1 MKVNIGPYP
10 NPMSTHKLECAYL
23 ERMYGEDWYDVKP
36 DQYIWIDH
44 VVVGLLQGVEKY
56 IIEPLNNIF
65 CKRRIKVKYHNY
77 DTWSLDS
84 TLSLIILPGLKQL
97 KATQHGYAQVDNA
110 DLPTACLKDA
120 SGEERWEWV
129 MDEMIWAFNEIAN
142 DYPGAEA
149 FHSGVP
155 DYKWVKCDIDGTENP
170 EGEYSRMDE
179 GPNHTFSVDFE
190 GRKKYDDRIQRALIL
205 FGKYYRNLWD

>member
-1 MKVNIGPYP
+1 MKVDIGPYP
-10 NPMSTHKLECAYL
+10 NPMTTRRIVCDYL

-36 DQYIWIDH
+36 HQYVWVDH
-44 VVVGLLQGVEKY
+44 IVIGVLEGFEKY
-56 IIEPLNNIF
+56 ILEPLNKIF

-97 KATQHGYAQVDNA
+97 KATNHGYASVDNE

-142 DYPGAEA
+142 DYPEEET
-149 FHSGVP
+149 FYSGVH
-155 DYKWVKCDIDGTENP
+155 DIVWTKVNSQGDEDPNGT
-170 EGEYSRMDE
+170 YRRMDN

-190 GRKKYDDRIQRALIL
+190 ARKAYDDRIQRGLIL

>member
-1 MKVNIGPYP
+1 MKVDIGPYP
-10 NPMSTHKLECAYL
+10 NPMTTRRLECAYL
-23 ERMYGEDWYDVKP
+23 ERMYGEDWHDVKP
-36 DQYIWIDH
+36 HQYVWIDH
-44 VVVGLLQGVEKY
+44 IVIGALDLVEEY
-56 IIEPLNNIF
+56 ILEPLNKIF
-65 CKRRIKVKYHNY
+65 CKRRVKVKYHNY

-97 KATQHGYAQVDNA
+97 KATNHGYASVDNE

-149 FHSGVP
+149 FHTGVH
-155 DYKWVKCDIDGTENP
+155 DIVWTKVDIHGNEDPNGT
-170 EGEYSRMDE
+170 YRRMDN
-179 GPNHTFSVDFE
+179 GPNHTFNIDFE
-190 GRKKYDDRIQRALIL
+190 GRKKYDDRIQRGLIL